1 MTSLSYIITIG
12 TVLYYHCTVLVA
24 RPTEKRVRQTL
35 LLSSAANWSLRRP
48 PRLDRPEA
56 VCLVPSSVQVQL
68 PVSVHRLTCATL
80 CSFSFL
86 LRAPKLTFCLGS
98 FFAPSS
104 KLFPHLPTSRK
115 HSSLVLWSG
124 SVGGCIRDTVGADRG
139 LGSRAERM
147 RCFGLEF
154 VRNIFCPEI
163 RPIEALG

>member
-1 MTSLSYIITIG
+1 MISLSYIITIG
-12 TVLYYHCTVLVA
+12 TVLNNHCTVLVA
-24 RPTEKRVRQTL
+24 RPTEKKVRQTL
-35 LLSSAANWSLRRP
+35 LLPSAANWSLRRP

-56 VCLVPSSVQVQL
+56 VAWCHLLSKCSCRCLCIGCLVRHYARSL
-68 PVSVHRLTCATL
+68 L
-80 CSFSFL
+80 CSGRQSL
-86 LRAPKLTFCLGS
+86 LRPGS

-104 KLFPHLPTSRK
+104 KLLPHLPTSRK

-124 SVGGCIRDTVGADRG
+124 SVGGCIRDTVEVDRG
-139 LGSRAERM
+139 LGSRAERV